1 MILGSWHTNSPSQT
15 KRKTLCHPF
24 LCFLLS
30 SVTILKIL
38 WEANAL
44 GTPWHSSFQHKLKA
58 LASKHLR
65 PHGGGRG
72 GDFSWA
78 SVPGEV
84 GKAGGVNLP
93 PDFLSLRGTLRK
105 GAFPLSNCFVG
116 IWSLEPSP
124 PQGSAQQ
131 MSTPVEFLNM
141 FC

>member
-1 MILGSWHTNSPSQT
+1 MSGKFSWHPM
-15 KRKTLCHPF
+15 
-24 LCFLLS
+24 
-30 SVTILKIL
+30 
-38 WEANAL
+38 AL
-44 GTPWHSSFQHKLKA
+44 FFPAQAEGVGQQALETPWWGA
-58 LASKHLR
+58 
-65 PHGGGRG
+65 

-93 PDFLSLRGTLRK
+93 PDFLSLPGTLRK

-131 MSTPVEFLNM
+131 TSTPVEFSNM